1 MSDQENKE
9 KQENKEVKKDE
20 PENGIGTCDPDS
32 TFTDEQRRKLQE
44 ELDDLKS
51 NSSDNFSTSSRCV
64 LS

>member
-51 NSSDNFSTSSRCV
+51 NSSDNFSTSSRCI